1 VAETLIF
8 DKLSEERSDV
18 NECNTASRWG
28 VGKHKG
34 LSPENCGFRKEK
46 AVKLSFFRVPSSA

>member
-18 NECNTASRWG
+18 DECNTASRWG
-28 VGKHKG
+28 W
-34 LSPENCGFRKEK
+34 ENTKVYLQKTVDSEKRK
-46 AVKLSFFRVPSSA
+46 R